1 MKDAPPLRVAHL
13 ASGDLWAGAE
23 LQLFTLL
30 SELVQRPQFQIRVVL
45 FNHGLL
51 EQKLLERG
59 LDVVVL
65 DEQRLNSFSLLREL
79 TRTLRQFSPHIVHT
93 HRYKETILGGLA
105 SRRAGKPRLIKT
117 VHGLREPFHG
127 WRSARMHFYG
137 TLDGWITSRY
147 FDTVIGV
154 SDDIV
159 ARSAPH
165 SGQEHVVRIHNG
177 INLERC
183 RASTERSEVRR
194 GLQIPEGSTVLG
206 LVGRL
211 VRVKGVEILL
221 HAAQRLCAS
230 NPGLRVLI
238 VGDGPEA
245 GSLRALSQALG
256 LDPCVQFTGFRTDV
270 LDLVASMDALVL
282 SSYSE
287 GVPMVILE
295 AMAMGIP
302 IVATSVGGIPEIL
315 TDGDTALLVPS
326 GRADK
331 LADACQ
337 RLFETP
343 GLVERLTRAARVR
356 VEAEFSAPIMADRVA
371 QIYTSGLQS

>member
-65 DEQRLNSFSLLREL
+65 DERRLNAFSLWRAL
-79 TRTLRQFSPHIVHT
+79 TKTLRPFAPHIVHT

-105 SRRAGKPRLIKT
+105 SRWAGKPRLIKT
-117 VHGLREPFHG
+117 VHGLREPFQG
-127 WRSARMHFYG
+127 WRSARMQLYG
-137 TLDGWITSRY
+137 FLDSLFTARY

-159 ARSAPH
+159 ARMAPN
-165 SGQEHVVRIHNG
+165 SGRARVVRVHNG
-177 INLERC
+177 INLERS
-183 RASTERSEVRR
+183 RASTGRAEVRQR
-194 GLQIPEGSTVLG
+194 LGIPEAAWVLG

-221 HAAQRLCAS
+221 RAAQILRSAI
-230 NPGLRVLI
+230 PGFRVII

-245 GSLRALSQALG
+245 DSLQALSKSLG
-256 LDPCVQFTGFRTDV
+256 LSECVLFTGFRSDV
-270 LDLVASMDALVL
+270 LDLLGTTDALVL

-287 GVPMVILE
+287 GVPMVVLE
-295 AMAMGIP
+295 AMAMEIP
-302 IVATSVGGIPEIL
+302 IVATSVGGLPEIV
-315 TDGDTALLVPS
+315 THDETALLVPP
-326 GRADK
+326 GRPDE
-331 LADACQ
+331 LARACE
-337 RLFETP
+337 RLFATP
-343 GLVERLTRAARVR
+343 GLAERLTRAARSR

-371 QIYTSGLQS
+371 LVYTSGRAT